1 MRDNKVGTKTF
12 SSQVRKR
19 REVFPAKTKEKI
31 TRKESREH
39 LAQFN
44 LACELVKAIRHFF
57 PDLIPLLKQVEDPRH
72 QSYIT
77 YNNHVLL
84 MTRILSSIFY
94 INSMRSTSGEF
105 NNETV
110 IENIGILCGENLGEL
125 PYWETINNYLKRFS
139 SDELQKAVWR
149 LVYRLIRSRAFED
162 ARLRGKYWQI
172 ILDGTQLYR
181 SRKDLGEHS
190 LFCRKKKGT
199 GEEYTEY
206 YYYVLE
212 AKVVLHEKIQVSIL
226 TEFIE
231 NEKREVEKQD
241 CEREGAKRLM
251 ERLKQEFPMLRACIC
266 GDSLYASEGFF
277 KECRGKNWKYI
288 LRYKEGSI
296 PSINQEYQVL
306 KRREKNRMEDSKG
319 IYDYVTGID
328 YRGESINVVEY
339 ENAEEKKKFLF
350 VTDLSITERNV
361 KETVE
366 RGRWR
371 WKIENEG
378 FNTQKKQYYLE
389 HRFSHDYQGIKNH
402 YYLIQIGHM
411 IAQIIEAWERLWKK
425 VKQSRKQKH
434 RLLLNAWKNRRIK
447 ENETELEEKIQI
459 RFVYS

>member
-1 MRDNKVGTKTF
+1 
-12 SSQVRKR
+12 
-19 REVFPAKTKEKI
+19 
-31 TRKESREH
+31 
-39 LAQFN
+39 
-44 LACELVKAIRHFF
+44 
-57 PDLIPLLKQVEDPRH
+57 
-72 QSYIT
+72 
-77 YNNHVLL
+77 

-94 INSMRSTSGEF
+94 INSMRSTSEEF
-105 NNETV
+105 NDETV
-110 IENIGILCGENLGEL
+110 IENIGVLCGEELREL

-139 SDELQKAVWR
+139 SEELQKVIWR

-162 ARLRGKYWQI
+162 ARFRGKYWQVI
-172 ILDGTQLYR
+172 IDGTQLYR

-199 GEEYTEY
+199 EEEYTEY

-231 NEKREVEKQD
+231 NEKREVDKQD

-251 ERLKQEFPMLRACIC
+251 ERLKQEFPMLKICIC

-277 KECRGKNWKYI
+277 KECRKKKWKYI

-306 KRREKNRMEDSKG
+306 KKQEKNRQEKPEG
-319 IYDYVTGID
+319 VYDYVTGID
-328 YRGESINVVEY
+328 YRGESINVIEY
-339 ENAEEKKKFLF
+339 ESEEEKKKFLY
-350 VTDLSITERNV
+350 VTNLSITGRNV

-378 FNTQKKQYYLE
+378 FNTQKNQGYYLE
-389 HRFSHDYQGIKNH
+389 HRFSHDYQGMKNH
-402 YYLIQIGHM
+402 YYMIQIGHM

-425 VKQSRKQKH
+425 VKQSRTQKH
-434 RLLLNAWKNRRIK
+434 RLLLHAWKNSRIK
-447 ENETELEEKIQI
+447 ENGSEMEKKIQV
-459 RFVYS
+459 RFAYS

>member
-1 MRDNKVGTKTF
+1 
-12 SSQVRKR
+12 
-19 REVFPAKTKEKI
+19 
-31 TRKESREH
+31 
-39 LAQFN
+39 
-44 LACELVKAIRHFF
+44 
-57 PDLIPLLKQVEDPRH
+57 
-72 QSYIT
+72 
-77 YNNHVLL
+77 

-105 NNETV
+105 NDETV
-110 IENIGILCGENLGEL
+110 IENIGVLCGEELREL

-139 SDELQKAVWR
+139 SDELQKVVCR

-172 ILDGTQLYR
+172 IIDGTQLYR

-199 GEEYTEY
+199 EEEYTEY

-231 NEKREVEKQD
+231 NEKREVDKQD
-241 CEREGAKRLM
+241 CEQEGAKRLM
-251 ERLKQEFPMLRACIC
+251 ERLKQEFPMLQICIC

-277 KECRGKNWKYI
+277 KECRRKKWKYI

-296 PSINQEYQVL
+296 PSINQEYQAL
-306 KRREKNRMEDSKG
+306 KRREKNRMEEAEG
-319 IYDYVTGID
+319 AYDYVTGID
-328 YRGESINVVEY
+328 YRGESINVAEY
-339 ENAEEKKKFLF
+339 EGLEEKKNFVF
-350 VTDLSITERNV
+350 VTDLSITGRNV

-378 FNTQKKQYYLE
+378 FNTQKKQGYNLE
-389 HRFSHDYQGIKNH
+389 HRFSHDYQGMKNH

-411 IAQIIEAWERLWKK
+411 IAQIIEAWGTLWEK
-425 VKQSRKQKH
+425 VKQSRTQKH
-434 RLLLNAWKNRRIK
+434 RLLLNAWKNSRIK
-447 ENETELEEKIQI
+447 ENGTELEKKIQV
-459 RFVYS
+459 RFAYG

>member
-1 MRDNKVGTKTF
+1 ML
-12 SSQVRKR
+12 KR
-19 REVFPAKTKEKI
+19 
-31 TRKESREH
+31 
-39 LAQFN
+39 
-44 LACELVKAIRHFF
+44 
-57 PDLIPLLKQVEDPRH
+57 VEDPRH

-77 YNNHVLL
+77 YSNHVLL

-105 NNETV
+105 NDETV
-110 IENIGILCGENLGEL
+110 IENIGVLCGEELREL

-139 SDELQKAVWR
+139 SDELQKVVCR
-149 LVYRLIRSRAFED
+149 LVYRLIWSRAFEA

-172 ILDGTQLYR
+172 IIDGTQLYR

-231 NEKREVEKQD
+231 NEKREVDKQD
-241 CEREGAKRLM
+241 CEQEGAKRLM
-251 ERLKQEFPMLRACIC
+251 ERLKQEFPMLQICIC

-277 KECRGKNWKYI
+277 KECRRKKWKYI

-306 KRREKNRMEDSKG
+306 KKREKNRQEKPEG
-319 IYDYVTGID
+319 VYDYVTGID
-328 YRGESINVVEY
+328 YRGESINVIEY
-339 ENAEEKKKFLF
+339 ESEEEKKKFLY
-350 VTDLSITERNV
+350 VTDLSITGRNV

-378 FNTQKKQYYLE
+378 FNTQKKQGYYLE
-389 HRFSHDYQGIKNH
+389 HRFSHDYQGMKNH
-402 YYLIQIGHM
+402 YYVIQIGHM
-411 IAQIIEAWERLWKK
+411 IAQIIEAWETLWKK
-425 VKQSRKQKH
+425 VKQSRTQKH
-434 RLLLNAWKNRRIK
+434 RLLLNAWKNSKIK
-447 ENETELEEKIQI
+447 ENESELEKKIQV
-459 RFVYS
+459 RFAYS

>member
-1 MRDNKVGTKTF
+1 
-12 SSQVRKR
+12 
-19 REVFPAKTKEKI
+19 
-31 TRKESREH
+31 
-39 LAQFN
+39 
-44 LACELVKAIRHFF
+44 
-57 PDLIPLLKQVEDPRH
+57 
-72 QSYIT
+72 
-77 YNNHVLL
+77 

-105 NNETV
+105 NDETV
-110 IENIGILCGENLGEL
+110 IENIGVLCGEELREL

-139 SDELQKAVWR
+139 SDELQKVVWR

-172 ILDGTQLYR
+172 IIDGTQLYR

-199 GEEYTEY
+199 EEEYTEY

-212 AKVVLHEKIQVSIL
+212 AKAVLHEKIQVSIL

-231 NEKREVEKQD
+231 NEKREVDKQD
-241 CEREGAKRLM
+241 CEQKGAKRLM
-251 ERLKQEFPMLRACIC
+251 ERLKQEFPMLQICIC

-277 KECRGKNWKYI
+277 KECRRKKWKYI

-306 KRREKNRMEDSKG
+306 KKREKNRQEKPEG
-319 IYDYVTGID
+319 VYDYVTGID
-328 YRGESINVVEY
+328 YRGESINVIEY
-339 ENAEEKKKFLF
+339 ESEEEKKKFLY
-350 VTDLSITERNV
+350 VTDLSITGRNV

-378 FNTQKKQYYLE
+378 VIRQ
-389 HRFSHDYQGIKNH
+389 IK
-402 YYLIQIGHM
+402 
-411 IAQIIEAWERLWKK
+411 
-425 VKQSRKQKH
+425 
-434 RLLLNAWKNRRIK
+434 
-447 ENETELEEKIQI
+447 
-459 RFVYS
+459 

>member
-1 MRDNKVGTKTF
+1 M
-12 SSQVRKR
+12 Q
-19 REVFPAKTKEKI
+19 
-31 TRKESREH
+31 
-39 LAQFN
+39 
-44 LACELVKAIRHFF
+44 
-57 PDLIPLLKQVEDPRH
+57 
-72 QSYIT
+72 
-77 YNNHVLL
+77 
-84 MTRILSSIFY
+84 
-94 INSMRSTSGEF
+94 STSGEF

-110 IENIGILCGENLGEL
+110 IENIGILCRENLGEL

-241 CEREGAKRLM
+241 CEREGAKQLM

-306 KRREKNRMEDSKG
+306 KRREKNRREDSKG

-339 ENAEEKKKFLF
+339 ESAEEKKKFLF

-378 FNTQKKQYYLE
+378 FNTQKKQGYYLE

-434 RLLLNAWKNRRIK
+434 RLVLNAWKNRRIK
-447 ENETELEEKIQI
+447 ENEN
-459 RFVYS
+459 RFSES

>member
-1 MRDNKVGTKTF
+1 M
-12 SSQVRKR
+12 
-19 REVFPAKTKEKI
+19 E
-31 TRKESREH
+31 
-39 LAQFN
+39 
-44 LACELVKAIRHFF
+44 
-57 PDLIPLLKQVEDPRH
+57 
-72 QSYIT
+72 
-77 YNNHVLL
+77 
-84 MTRILSSIFY
+84 
-94 INSMRSTSGEF
+94 
-105 NNETV
+105 
-110 IENIGILCGENLGEL
+110 EL

-139 SDELQKAVWR
+139 PNELQKVVWR

-162 ARLRGKYWQI
+162 ARIRGKYWQVI
-172 ILDGTQLYR
+172 IDGTQLYR
-181 SRKDLGEHS
+181 SRKGLGKHS

-199 GEEYTEY
+199 EEEYIEY

-212 AKVVLHEKIQVSIL
+212 AKIVLHEKIQVSIL

-251 ERLKQEFPMLRACIC
+251 GRLKKEFPMLRICIC

-277 KECRGKNWKYI
+277 KDCKAKKWKYI

-296 PSINQEYQVL
+296 PSIQQEYQEL
-306 KRREKNRMEDSKG
+306 KKLEKKRIEGRDGK
-319 IYDYVTGID
+319 YDYVTGID
-328 YRGESINVVEY
+328 YRGEKIHVMEY
-339 ENAEEKKKFLF
+339 DSEEEGKKFQF
-350 VTDLSITERNV
+350 VTNLSITEKNV

-366 RGRWR
+366 RGR

-378 FNTQKKQYYLE
+378 FNTQKKQGYYLE

-411 IAQIIEAWERLWKK
+411 IAQIIEAWERMWKK

-434 RLLLNAWKNRRIK
+434 RLLLEAWKNRRIK
-447 ENETELEEKIQI
+447 GNETESEEKIQI

>member
-1 MRDNKVGTKTF
+1 
-12 SSQVRKR
+12 
-19 REVFPAKTKEKI
+19 
-31 TRKESREH
+31 
-39 LAQFN
+39 
-44 LACELVKAIRHFF
+44 
-57 PDLIPLLKQVEDPRH
+57 
-72 QSYIT
+72 
-77 YNNHVLL
+77 
-84 MTRILSSIFY
+84 
-94 INSMRSTSGEF
+94 MRSTSGEF
-105 NNETV
+105 NDETV
-110 IENIGILCGENLGEL
+110 IENIGVLCGEELREL

-139 SDELQKAVWR
+139 SDELQKVVCR

-162 ARLRGKYWQI
+162 ARIRGKYWQI
-172 ILDGTQLYR
+172 IIDGTQLYR

-199 GEEYTEY
+199 EEEYTEY

-212 AKVVLHEKIQVSIL
+212 AKVILHEKIQVSIL

-231 NEKREVEKQD
+231 NEKREVDKQD

-251 ERLKQEFPMLRACIC
+251 ERLKQEFPMLQICIC

-277 KECRGKNWKYI
+277 KECRRKKWKYI

-306 KRREKNRMEDSKG
+306 KRQEKNRMEEEEG
-319 IYDYVTGID
+319 VYDYVTGID

-339 ENAEEKKKFLF
+339 EAKEEKKKFLF
-350 VTDLSITERNV
+350 VTDMSITGRNV
-361 KETVE
+361 KETIE

-378 FNTQKKQYYLE
+378 FNTQKKQGYYLE
-389 HRFSHDYQGIKNH
+389 HRFSHDYQGMKNH

-411 IAQIIEAWERLWKK
+411 IAQIIEAWEMLWEK

-434 RLLLNAWKNRRIK
+434 RLLLNAWKNSKIK
-447 ENETELEEKIQI
+447 ESESELEKKIQV
-459 RFVYS
+459 RFAYS